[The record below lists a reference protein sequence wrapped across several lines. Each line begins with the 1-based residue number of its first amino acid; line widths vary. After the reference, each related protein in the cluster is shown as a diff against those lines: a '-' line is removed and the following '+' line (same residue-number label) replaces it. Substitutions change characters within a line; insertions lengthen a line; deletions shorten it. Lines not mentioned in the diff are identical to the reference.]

1 VTDGEDPAEDS
12 SDLEA
17 EEGEA
22 KTRREE
28 PLIVLFHRP
37 GIPQASYDVQE
48 LKVLGTL
55 GSGEYG
61 KVELVQ
67 DPRDQ
72 ETYALK
78 TINKAHMRKLGKE
91 ETVKNEWTLQA
102 QLDHCFINKLFCAL
116 EDEPNIYL
124 LLQPSMGGELFSLIR
139 RQQTLDLAA
148 TQFYVASVIL
158 AFEYMHEKQI
168 IYRDLKP
175 ENILLD
181 EKGYIQLCDF
191 GCAKKMTHMLL
202 RTFSEVGT
210 PAYSCPEM
218 IAGEGHNNAMD
229 WWDVGVLMFE
239 MLTGSTP
246 FVDAKGDDAMA
257 ERIKK
262 VDYSFPANFP
272 KTEQGNHARDLIKKL
287 LHKVPEKRLGV
298 TREAL
303 DQLKTHPMFKGLDW
317 TELSNRRLPP
327 PFVPVLKDK
336 FDMSNFAK

>member
-1 VTDGEDPAEDS
+1 LAEKFSSSRSRRARVKPVTDGEDPAEDS

-124 LLQPSMGGELFSLIR
+124 LLQPSMGGELFL
-139 RQQTLDLAA
+139 
-148 TQFYVASVIL
+148 
-158 AFEYMHEKQI
+158 
-168 IYRDLKP
+168 
-175 ENILLD
+175 
-181 EKGYIQLCDF
+181 
-191 GCAKKMTHMLL
+191 
-202 RTFSEVGT
+202 
-210 PAYSCPEM
+210 
-218 IAGEGHNNAMD
+218 
-229 WWDVGVLMFE
+229 
-239 MLTGSTP
+239 
-246 FVDAKGDDAMA
+246 
-257 ERIKK
+257 
-262 VDYSFPANFP
+262 
-272 KTEQGNHARDLIKKL
+272 
-287 LHKVPEKRLGV
+287 
-298 TREAL
+298 
-303 DQLKTHPMFKGLDW
+303 
-317 TELSNRRLPP
+317 
-327 PFVPVLKDK
+327 
-336 FDMSNFAK
+336 